1 MGLLDI
7 PVVGDVIGT
16 GLEIAGAGY
25 LQNDAQAH
33 SAQMF
38 TEQVKHD
45 KDMFGLESAFSSAQA
60 EKAYERQRS
69 LLQDSPGL
77 QMKGLK
83 SAGLNPIL
91 AATGGFK
98 SPAGGSMPI
107 PRAASHSSAKGD
119 STSSP
124 SISRV
129 QLGQARLLNE
139 QAKLTSAQK
148 AKVEKETE
156 FVGNKI
162 DISEPLARI
171 FDKLVEIADNFTKK
185 GGERDKIMDRLIEQD
200 KQNKQDLR
208 RVWNWLLDKYGN
220 AQKAFEEIRR
230 NKGVINLPNIEVK

>member
-1 MGLLDI
+1 MGGILDI
-7 PVVGDVIGT
+7 PIIGDVVGT
-16 GLEIAGAGY
+16 GLEILGAGS

-45 KDMFGLESAFSSAQA
+45 KDMFGLESAYSSAQA
-60 EKAYERQRS
+60 QKAYQRQRS

-107 PRAASHSSAKGD
+107 PRAATHSSARGD

-124 SISRV
+124 SISKV

-148 AKVEKETE
+148 AKVDAERTRIQSEQPKKDFWMFFWKVYNGTLQKFDEAFNKWANSNREWLDNWMDEHGLSIKSIKEDFRKYVTDAPP
-156 FVGNKI
+156 GKNP
-162 DISEPLARI
+162 IS
-171 FDKLVEIADNFTKK
+171 
-185 GGERDKIMDRLIEQD
+185 GGYGR
-200 KQNKQDLR
+200 KQ
-208 RVWNWLLDKYGN
+208 
-220 AQKAFEEIRR
+220 RR
-230 NKGVINLPNIEVK
+230 NK

>member
-7 PVVGDVIGT
+7 PIVGDIIGT
-16 GLEIAGAGY
+16 GLEFLGTQD

-33 SAQMF
+33 SAHMF
-38 TEQVKHD
+38 GLQSQHD
-45 KDMFGLESAFSSAQA
+45 KDMFGLESEFSSAQA
-60 EKAYERQRS
+60 QKAYERQRS

-124 SISRV
+124 SISKV
-129 QLGQARLLNE
+129 ALGQARLLNE

-148 AKVEKETE
+148 AKTNAETTRIQSEQPKKDFFQFFWQTFNGSIRRFEEAWQQWSNRNREWLNNWMKENGLTLE
-156 FVGNKI
+156 SI
-162 DISEPLARI
+162 
-171 FDKLVEIADNFTKK
+171 
-185 GGERDKIMDRLIEQD
+185 
-200 KQNKQDLR
+200 KQDFKKYVIDAPPGKNPVSGGHGRKQR
-208 RVWNWLLDKYGN
+208 RGK
-220 AQKAFEEIRR
+220 
-230 NKGVINLPNIEVK
+230 